1 MPESRLSRPK
11 RQLSRFMCEE
21 MIYDYAEHKLDS
33 EHRQALEQSLNDNL
47 ELQRELKAIQA
58 AEVYCKQMA
67 LARISSLQLEKLKS
81 AESFFSKSMDRLH
94 YRNWPDVIQW
104 TTQALILSASVAIFT
119 LIIPWQRVQR
129 NASRFIELNH
139 TRTVINS
146 PVIAS
151 APVTASRVA
160 KPQVAI
166 VSAAKTPVATAVKA
180 PLVTTSPSTPTTQNA
195 KSAEVAATTPK
206 LKGVLY
212 RMWMELP
219 DVDTVAP
226 QVRAKIIQL
235 GGYKAGQVEL
245 GWRKV
250 NPSGA
255 YFHFIMPKKNY
266 DDLIKTLGAYGPVR
280 ILKTAHQRVMPPGKI
295 RIILWMKE
303 QPPPDS
309 QTNDRDNTD
318 Q

>member
-21 MIYDYAEHKLDS
+21 MVYDYAEHRLDS
-33 EHRQALEQSLNDNL
+33 ERRQAFEQNLNDNL

-58 AEVYCKQMA
+58 AEAYCKQMA
-67 LARISSLQLEKLKS
+67 LARISSLQLERLKS
-81 AESFFSKSMDRLH
+81 AESFFSKWMDRLR

-104 TTQALILSASVAIFT
+104 TTQALILSALVAIFA
-119 LIIPWQRVQR
+119 LIIPWQKVRR

-139 TRTVINS
+139 SRAVLNS
-146 PVIAS
+146 PVIANL
-151 APVTASRVA
+151 PVTANRVA
-160 KPQVAI
+160 KPQVTN
-166 VSAAKTPVATAVKA
+166 VSTTPKTSAATSMPA
-180 PLVTTSPSTPTTQNA
+180 PAMQNA
-195 KSAEVAATTPK
+195 KSSAQAVATTPK

-212 RMWMELP
+212 RMWMQLP

-226 QVRAKIIQL
+226 QVRAKIIEL

-266 DDLIKTLGAYGPVR
+266 DDLIKTLGGYGPVR

-303 QPPPDS
+303 QPPDS
-309 QTNDRDNTD
+309 QTNDRDDTNK
-318 Q
+318 

>member
-21 MIYDYAEHKLDS
+21 MIYDYAEHNLDS
-33 EHRQALEQSLNDNL
+33 ERLRALEQSLNGNL

-58 AEVYCKQMA
+58 ADVYCKQMA

-81 AESFFSKSMDRLH
+81 AQSFFSKSMDRLR

-104 TTQALILSASVAIFT
+104 TTQALILSALVAVFA

-146 PVIAS
+146 PIIAS
-151 APVTASRVA
+151 APVKTSRVA
-160 KPQVAI
+160 KPQVVN
-166 VSAAKTPVATAVKA
+166 VSAAKTSVAAAVKA
-180 PLVTTSPSTPTTQNA
+180 PPVTTSPSTPT
-195 KSAEVAATTPK
+195 VPK

-226 QVRAKIIQL
+226 QVRAKIIQF
-235 GGYKAGQVEL
+235 GGHKAGQVEL

-266 DDLIKTLGAYGPVR
+266 DDLVKTLGGYGPVR

-303 QPPPDS
+303 QPPDS
-309 QTNDRDNTD
+309 QTNDRANND